1 MNDRENDT
9 MRENEGRQVQQELEN
24 QLRAFGDTVSDAFA
38 HGFEGKGE
46 DIGDRAY
53 GVGRAA
59 VNAANFGLGEAA
71 KAFRSRRE
79 EYYRSRQNAQNTKQ
93 GLNED
98 NINAQ
103 AAGVSGWF
111 RQMFGKAETTPA
123 DEIRASAKKRY
134 SAGCALLAV
143 GITFTVIFGIT
154 AVSCLGAAGL
164 FTPNAAV
171 LQALLQ
177 DSFMAEKWAKD
188 ETLTVKEALSSQIS
202 IIGENMNIRRVR
214 VDDHCRCVP
223 PEGQQDA
230 APSGRGSRR
239 L

>member
-59 VNAANFGLGEAA
+59 VNAANFGLGKAA

-103 AAGVSGWF
+103 FPAG
-111 RQMFGKAETTPA
+111 
-123 DEIRASAKKRY
+123 
-134 SAGCALLAV
+134 
-143 GITFTVIFGIT
+143 
-154 AVSCLGAAGL
+154 
-164 FTPNAAV
+164 
-171 LQALLQ
+171 
-177 DSFMAEKWAKD
+177 
-188 ETLTVKEALSSQIS
+188 
-202 IIGENMNIRRVR
+202 
-214 VDDHCRCVP
+214 
-223 PEGQQDA
+223 
-230 APSGRGSRR
+230 SGRCSARQRRPRQTRSAPVPKSATAQAAHCWQSASRLR
-239 L
+239 

>member
-38 HGFEGKGE
+38 HGFEGKGGR
-46 DIGDRAY
+46 GDRAY

-71 KAFRSRRE
+71 KAFRSSRE
-79 EYYRSRQNAQNTKQ
+79 EYYRSRQNAQKTKQ

-98 NINAQ
+98 CINAQ

-123 DEIRASAKKRY
+123 DEIRASAK
-134 SAGCALLAV
+134 SATAQAAHCWQSAL
-143 GITFTVIFGIT
+143 
-154 AVSCLGAAGL
+154 
-164 FTPNAAV
+164 
-171 LQALLQ
+171 
-177 DSFMAEKWAKD
+177 
-188 ETLTVKEALSSQIS
+188 
-202 IIGENMNIRRVR
+202 
-214 VDDHCRCVP
+214 
-223 PEGQQDA
+223 
-230 APSGRGSRR
+230 R
-239 L
+239 LR

>member
-1 MNDRENDT
+1 
-9 MRENEGRQVQQELEN
+9 
-24 QLRAFGDTVSDAFA
+24 
-38 HGFEGKGE
+38 
-46 DIGDRAY
+46 
-53 GVGRAA
+53 
-59 VNAANFGLGEAA
+59 
-71 KAFRSRRE
+71 
-79 EYYRSRQNAQNTKQ
+79 
-93 GLNED
+93 
-98 NINAQ
+98 
-103 AAGVSGWF
+103 
-111 RQMFGKAETTPA
+111 MFGKAETTPA

-177 DSFMAEKWAKD
+177 DSFMAENAAAMGSF
-188 ETLTVKEALSSQIS
+188 AL
-202 IIGENMNIRRVR
+202 GGGADHRLVLCGCHRRVR